1 MLIPD
6 HFEVKEKLF
15 TATGMSM
22 KLLVNKKKIG
32 EIKSTYIFTGR
43 QYELINTQQD
53 LIGLARKYAT
63 PEGTVFEIFDELNY
77 KLGSVHRKV
86 VRRSPGNLQ

>member
-43 QYELINTQQD
+43 QYELINT
-53 LIGLARKYAT
+53 
-63 PEGTVFEIFDELNY
+63 
-77 KLGSVHRKV
+77 
-86 VRRSPGNLQ
+86 